1 MVHLKILS
9 GKKAGTELVAR
20 RFPVRIGRASNATL
34 KLDDAGV
41 WDRHSEI
48 DFDLDEGYLLL
59 TQPGALTS
67 VNGQSIERA
76 LLHNGDTI
84 DVGSVRIQFSL
95 APVRQR
101 GLRFREWLVWATIA
115 GVSLGQVALVY
126 WLLQ

>member
-1 MVHLKILS
+1 MVQLKILS
-9 GKKAGTELVAR
+9 GKKAGAELVAR
-20 RFPVRIGRASNATL
+20 RFPVRIGRAANATV

-48 DFDLDEGYLLL
+48 ECDPDEGFLLL

-76 LLHNGDTI
+76 LLRNGDTI
-84 DVGSVRIQFSL
+84 NIGSVKIQFSL

-101 GLRFREWLVWATIA
+101 GLRFREWLVWAAIA

-126 WLLQ
+126 WLVK